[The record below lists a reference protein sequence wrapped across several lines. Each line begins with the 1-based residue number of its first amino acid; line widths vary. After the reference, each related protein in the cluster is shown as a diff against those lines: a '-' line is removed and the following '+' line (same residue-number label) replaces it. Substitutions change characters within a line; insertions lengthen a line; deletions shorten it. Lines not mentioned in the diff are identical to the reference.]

1 MEQLTDRERE
11 IIALLA
17 EGCRNKEIAHRL
29 GTCEQT
35 IKNQLTKIYRH
46 TGTRSR
52 LDLVL
57 TAMKRGVVGARTSRL
72 RESQEQRA

>member
-1 MEQLTDRERE
+1 MDQLTDRERE
-11 IIALLA
+11 IVILLA
-17 EGCRNKEIAHRL
+17 DGCRNKEIARRL

-35 IKNQLTKIYRH
+35 IKNQLTKIYKH
-46 TGTRSR
+46 TGTKSR

-57 TAMKRGVVGARTSRL
+57 TAMKKGYVPIRTSRS

>member
-1 MEQLTDRERE
+1 MEQLTERE
-11 IIALLA
+11 LEIVALLA
-17 EGCRNKEIAHRL
+17 QGCRNKEIARRL

-35 IKNQLTKIYRH
+35 IKNHLTRIYKH

-57 TAMKRGVVGARTSRL
+57 TAMRNGYVSVRTSGS